1 MFEEF
6 YEKYEREE
14 FEVIALIK
22 DVYMPQNLLPGKAQC
37 GISIGTMG
45 MEFCD
50 SGELVSKALYL
61 DLPLS
66 KKECKEDIVLKRF
79 KHGKFAD
86 SR

>member
-14 FEVIALIK
+14 FEVKALIK
-22 DVYMPQNLLPGKAQC
+22 DVYMPLNLLPGKAQC

-50 SGELVSKALYL
+50 SGELKSQALYL

-66 KKECKEDIVLKRF
+66 KKRMQ
-79 KHGKFAD
+79 G
-86 SR
+86 R